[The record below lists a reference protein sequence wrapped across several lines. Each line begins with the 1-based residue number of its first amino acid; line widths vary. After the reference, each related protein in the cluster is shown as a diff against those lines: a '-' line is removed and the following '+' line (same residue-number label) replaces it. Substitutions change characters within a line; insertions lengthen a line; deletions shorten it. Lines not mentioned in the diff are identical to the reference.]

1 MAGVQDMAAGLLVID
16 HFAQVL
22 GEIDE
27 NTSGVAR
34 VMSSL
39 RGLAESANVAIVLI
53 HHSVKNVARFGISS
67 SDALRGHSSIIAN
80 CDLAALVERQ
90 TLDPLGINCKPVACR
105 GPALDPFAARFSY
118 EQKSDGSLELES
130 ARFFGEAVESVDI
143 QIEQVVIDVL
153 ENDPGITQTALR
165 AAVAQRVSGA
175 GDPAIRSMLA
185 RLESDG
191 RVVVKRG
198 KQNAK
203 LYELPG
209 GSGG

>member
-1 MAGVQDMAAGLLVID
+1 MAGVKDMALSLLIID

-22 GEIDE
+22 GPVDE
-27 NTSGVAR
+27 NTSGVAKI
-34 VMSSL
+34 MSSL

-53 HHSVKNVARFGISS
+53 HHSVKGVARFSISS

-118 EQKSDGSLELES
+118 QQKQDGSLELES
-130 ARFFGEAVESVDI
+130 ARFFGESVESLDA
-143 QIEQVVIDVL
+143 QIEAAVVEVL
-153 ENDPGITQTALR
+153 AIEANLNQTALR
-165 AAVAQRVSGA
+165 AAVAGRVPGA
-175 GDPAIRSMLA
+175 GDPAIRSMLS

-191 RVVVKRG
+191 RVLVSRG
-198 KQNAK
+198 RQNSK
-203 LYELPG
+203 LYSLPG
-209 GSGG
+209 GDQ